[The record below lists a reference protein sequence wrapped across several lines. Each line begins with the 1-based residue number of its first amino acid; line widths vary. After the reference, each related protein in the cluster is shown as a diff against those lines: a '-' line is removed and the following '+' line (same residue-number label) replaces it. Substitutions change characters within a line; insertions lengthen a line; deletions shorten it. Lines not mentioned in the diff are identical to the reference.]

1 MITVEQ
7 LARELGG
14 EFLAGEAAKDR
25 EITGGYAGDLLSWVM
40 GRAKEG
46 DAWLTVMSNVNTI
59 AVAVL
64 ADVAC
69 IVLCEGA
76 ALEPDARTR
85 AGEQKVPVIGTAL
98 PVYEAAV
105 RLGALL

>member
-1 MITVEQ
+1 MITVGQ

-14 EFLAGEAAKDR
+14 VFLVGESAKER
-25 EITGGYAGDLLSWVM
+25 QISGGYAGDLLSWVM

-76 ALEPDARTR
+76 SLEPDARIR
-85 AGEQKVPVIGTAL
+85 AEEQEVPVIGTVL
-98 PVYEAAV
+98 PVYEAAL